1 MTLQVTERQSVE
13 QWYELSGAV
22 EAKELFPTLL
32 PNSESLK
39 EVEDIQTEP
48 EGGANAAA
56 RRLRGARGGNSGG
69 SCHCAW
75 YRPPLGPSGSRADR
89 R

>member
-39 EVEDIQTEP
+39 EVEDIQT
-48 EGGANAAA
+48 
-56 RRLRGARGGNSGG
+56 
-69 SCHCAW
+69 
-75 YRPPLGPSGSRADR
+75 
-89 R
+89 